1 MVIRSHSVPTLPSGL
16 SPMQERLLRSEKPVR
31 LVSAPTGSGKSYAF
45 MRAVLDE
52 GANVL
57 FIVPTKRL
65 LQNLIEDAR
74 DQARE
79 QLGERGLES
88 AKVDAWLEERIIEWS
103 GGQASTG
110 DAKLST
116 TRARQLLD
124 GGAHPDGMVIFAIP
138 EVVVGMISGIAV
150 TGASVVNPFLYV
162 RTFDHVVFDEFHT
175 IDDRSFGLAC
185 LLSLLAVTEHRGKVS
200 LLSAT
205 AIDVTKILE
214 RIGVESDH
222 VDQIAEQVADGH
234 PPGHRPVHGNVAVSV
249 SKRSLPELIAQ
260 NVDAVRASIGNGHT
274 VIIIYDSLKRL
285 KQDQPAIRTILAKA
299 DIANE
304 RVLAINS
311 IDDSE
316 RKPGE
321 PRRGRHYK
329 DPRDYDVL
337 LCTSSVEMGVTF
349 RSTLMFTEP
358 GHGLTSFVQRVGRV
372 SRGADD
378 GVVIVSLSDQER
390 LNRNAWMRRV
400 AQVVERHDEVGV
412 RTFIDDVLRDVRRRL
427 EPTPKE
433 GATNSEANDEM
444 IPYYRRASWRGMFWA
459 ALFIVAILRTKMTV
473 QKEASARLREVAPGV
488 VRFVDAKVGQIQ
500 SVGVVNDNLRRQSQ
514 PHTRWVNALLSS
526 ALSYRDIGATVVV
539 TDPNGTRHTVSE
551 SFLRRSTDILNR
563 HIVADDGGERV
574 VQLMSRS
581 LDEELRASPRKVEM
595 QRMTLYVRSPIGEG
609 SFSLSIRERD
619 KGTEQLNMR
628 LIEEWA
634 SRFDRF
640 LPPSGE
646 SVQDPRKRVMEAAT
660 ALVERLGRPPLDE
673 DYEDSAES
681 AVFA

>member
-116 TRARQLLD
+116 TRVRQLLD
-124 GGAHPDGMVIFAIP
+124 GGAHPDGRVIFAIP
-138 EVVVGMISGIAV
+138 EVVVGMISGIAL

-162 RTFDHVVFDEFHT
+162 RTFDHIVFDEFHT

-205 AIDVTKILE
+205 AIDVTKVLE
-214 RIGVESDH
+214 RIGVESDQ

-260 NVDAVRASIGNGHT
+260 NVGAVRASIGNGHT

-299 DIANE
+299 GIANE

-378 GVVIVSLSDQER
+378 GLVIVSLSDQER

-433 GATNSEANDEM
+433 GATNSESNDEM

-459 ALFIVAILRTKMTV
+459 ALFIVAILRKKMTV
-473 QKEASARLREVAPGV
+473 QREASARLREVAPGV
-488 VRFVDAKVGQIQ
+488 VRLVDAKVGQIQ

-563 HIVADDGGERV
+563 HIAADDGGERV

-595 QRMTLYVRSPIGEG
+595 QRMTLYVHSPIGEG

-628 LIEEWA
+628 LIKEWA

-640 LPPSGE
+640 LTPSGE

-660 ALVERLGRPPLDE
+660 ALVERIGRPPLDE

-681 AVFA
+681 AMFA

>member
-1 MVIRSHSVPTLPSGL
+1 
-16 SPMQERLLRSEKPVR
+16 MQERLLRSEKPVR

-45 MRAVLDE
+45 MRAVLNE

-88 AKVDAWLEERIIEWS
+88 DKVDAWLEERIIEWS
-103 GGQASTG
+103 GSQASTG

-124 GGAHPDGMVIFAIP
+124 GGAHPDGRVIFAIP

-222 VDQIAEQVADGH
+222 VDQIAEQVTDGH

-249 SKRSLPELIAQ
+249 SKRSLPDLVAQ
-260 NVDAVRASIGNGHT
+260 NIDAVRMSIDNSRT

-299 DIANE
+299 GIANE

-378 GVVIVSLSDQER
+378 GLVIVSLSDQER

-400 AQVVERHDEVGV
+400 AQVVERHDDVDV

-433 GATNSEANDEM
+433 GATNSEASDEM

-459 ALFIVAILRTKMTV
+459 ALFIVAILRKKMTV
-473 QKEASARLREVAPGV
+473 QKEASARLRDVAPGV

-563 HIVADDGGERV
+563 HIASDDGGERV

-609 SFSLSIRERD
+609 SFSLSIREQD

-660 ALVERLGRPPLDE
+660 ALVQRLGRPPLDE